1 MNAIL
6 QALLNMHKFKI
17 KLHDPKLLQ
26 SVTEPKSLYRALVGV
41 FNERENWEMVSPT
54 LLKECVAATSQKFR
68 GNEQQVQFASPS
80 CSSPTLQQDAHEF
93 LIELLDTLQAEIDAA
108 IKDQSIIPGLFGYE
122 VLHTIRC
129 NACDEE
135 STNKE
140 CSIGM
145 SLDIQDR

>member
-1 MNAIL
+1 MRCCYIPKIQRQRA
-6 QALLNMHKFKI
+6 AGAVCFSLLLI
-17 KLHDPKLLQ
+17 
-26 SVTEPKSLYRALVGV
+26 
-41 FNERENWEMVSPT
+41 EN
-54 LLKECVAATSQKFR
+54 
-68 GNEQQVQFASPS
+68 
-80 CSSPTLQQDAHEF
+80 SPTLQQDAHEF

-129 NACDEE
+129 NACNEE